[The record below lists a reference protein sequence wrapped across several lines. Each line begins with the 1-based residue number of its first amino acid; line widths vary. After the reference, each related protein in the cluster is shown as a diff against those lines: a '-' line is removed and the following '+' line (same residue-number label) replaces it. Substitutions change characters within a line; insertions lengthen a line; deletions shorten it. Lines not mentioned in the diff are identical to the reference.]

1 MKIIRLEPGKVLSG
15 AVRAG
20 RFVFV
25 SGTVPDN
32 LSADV
37 SAQTKEVL
45 AKIDALLKKAGSHKS
60 LVVSAS
66 IWLTDIRNRDAMNIE
81 WLKWMDPNNPPARAT
96 VEAKLADARML
107 VEIACVAV
115 LAEDDDGTVKPAKK
129 SAKVKVSKLAKTT
142 KPAKKVAAKV
152 ESKSAPD
159 DLSVIEGIGP
169 KIAKLLMDSGV
180 STYKALSKTKVPTIA
195 KMLEAAGPR
204 FRIANPGT
212 WPEQAALLAA
222 GNRAAFEKLTAQLKG
237 GVK

>member
-1 MKIIRLEPGKVLSG
+1 MKIVRLEPGKVLSG

-45 AKIDALLKKAGSHKS
+45 GKIDALLKKAGSHKS

-66 IWLTDIRNRDAMNIE
+66 IWLTDIRNRDAMNTE
-81 WLKWMDPNNPPARAT
+81 WLKWMDPANPPARAT

-115 LAEDDDGTVKPAKK
+115 LADEDDAKAKVKTSKTVKAAKPAKK
-129 SAKVKVSKLAKTT
+129 TAVKKAAVKPKAAKAKAAKKLA
-142 KPAKKVAAKV
+142 AKK
-152 ESKSAPD
+152 
-159 DLSVIEGIGP
+159 
-169 KIAKLLMDSGV
+169 
-180 STYKALSKTKVPTIA
+180 
-195 KMLEAAGPR
+195 
-204 FRIANPGT
+204 
-212 WPEQAALLAA
+212 LAA
-222 GNRAAFEKLTAQLKG
+222 
-237 GVK
+237 